1 VTHKPP
7 KGPAPLCKCGC
18 GQSVS
23 HCNGVW
29 NQWKQ
34 GHNNYQAGSRRP
46 RPLSEVLAAKG
57 EQQTLWKG
65 KP

>member
-1 VTHKPP
+1 
-7 KGPAPLCKCGC
+7 
-18 GQSVS
+18 VS